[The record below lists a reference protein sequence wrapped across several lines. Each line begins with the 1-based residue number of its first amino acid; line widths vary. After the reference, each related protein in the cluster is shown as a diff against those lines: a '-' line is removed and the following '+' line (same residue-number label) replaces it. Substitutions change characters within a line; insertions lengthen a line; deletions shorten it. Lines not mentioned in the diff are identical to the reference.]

1 MLSTICFGQQLT
13 YVDFSNANTTSG
25 NWNNI
30 VSTTVSQVGMTANLI
45 DDSGVSTGAVIT
57 VTDSFNQINENG
69 TTSPDSSL
77 PFPASATRDGFFGN
91 DVLFN
96 NALEPTGKLEITG
109 LNPSKYYSFK
119 IFASRTGV
127 SDNREAEYTVT
138 GSNSLVGYLNASNN
152 ISNVC
157 KVYNILPDSAGK
169 ITLNVKK
176 GPNNNNGSGFYY
188 LGALLMIKTDSP
200 YSDAA
205 VTPTISL
212 NYPNGGEIW
221 HSTATPY
228 IGWDS
233 TNLTQNVTIEYTLD
247 NGVTWQNLASVS
259 PTEKKYVWTI
269 PYVQSSQCKV
279 RITSGTLTDVSDNV
293 FSIIPKTDKRYKIV
307 VLGSSTAAG
316 TGPSSVDKAWVWMYN
331 DYLKQRDT
339 RFDVVNLA
347 IGGYT
352 TYKILP
358 TGYPVPSGVTI
369 DTDRNVTKAI
379 ALKADGIIVSM
390 PSNDSNLG
398 YSADTQI
405 TNYHTVVN
413 TANAANIPTWICTV
427 QPRNFGVGSA
437 AQTIQNEMVTRIPN
451 EFSSNFID
459 FWNGI
464 AAADGSILSQ
474 YNAGDGVH
482 LNDAAHVILL
492 QRVIAKDVHTYVKT
506 HDNNNSDSQSN
517 QKNYLLDFN
526 LNSSNYLS
534 AGNWNNLNNYNGG
547 GVSNIVDDLGNPST
561 INATVTDAF
570 SQSNELGIVSPSG
583 NNPFPSSATRD
594 AFYGDNSNPSGSITL
609 SGLNST
615 KVYDFNI
622 FASVKDQTDNQ
633 ETKFT
638 AIGLN
643 TVNASIN
650 PASNTSQLALLEG
663 VSPDSNGNIEIRVTK
678 GTNNNNVNGYYYINS
693 LKITEKEVALADV
706 LMDCENGTTNRLSIL
721 NVFSNG
727 PGQSNGDMVIVD
739 NPNPTGIN
747 TSSKVIKFTRRTSG
761 ADAASWAGFYS
772 HVVDP
777 DPDFTVNKYIHVKVL
792 KNKATGV
799 RFKIE
804 GGAAGTVEKLSTNNY
819 TNVGQWQDMVI
830 NFSEKTGTYATVGLQ
845 PDFESPLVAEGDRV
859 IYFDDII
866 LNNDP
871 NPMTTLSTQGFN
883 IKNNVKIFP
892 NPTKN
897 TLNVQTD
904 EVLKSI
910 VIISI
915 DGKQLKKF
923 DKISSGVQAL
933 NIGDL
938 PRGLYFVTFVAKDGS
953 ILTKKIIKE

>member
-1 MLSTICFGQQLT
+1 MLSSLCWSQQLT
-13 YVDFSNANTTSG
+13 YVDFSNANTTAG

-30 VSTTVSQVGMTANLI
+30 VSKTVSQVGITANLI
-45 DDSGVSTGAVIT
+45 DDTGASTGAVLT
-57 VTDSFNQINENG
+57 VTDSFNQVNENG
-69 TTSPDSSL
+69 TTSPDASL
-77 PFPASATRDGFFGN
+77 PFPASATRDSFFGN

-96 NALEPTGKLEITG
+96 SALEPTGRVEITG
-109 LNPSKYYSFK
+109 LDPSKYYSFK

-127 SDNREAEYTVT
+127 SDNREAEYTLT

-152 ISNVC
+152 ISTIAKIYNV
-157 KVYNILPDSAGK
+157 LPDATGK
-169 ITLNVKK
+169 ISMSVKK

-188 LGALLMIKTDSP
+188 LGAFLMIKTDTP
-200 YSDAA
+200 YAD
-205 VTPTISL
+205 VVGTPTLSL
-212 NYPNGGEIW
+212 NFPNGGEIW

-233 TNLTQNVTIEYTLD
+233 ANLTQNVNIEYSLD
-247 NGVTWQNLASVS
+247 NGTTWQNLASVS
-259 PTEKKYVWTI
+259 PTEKKYVWTV

-279 RITSGTLTDVSDNV
+279 RVSSGSVSDISDNV

-347 IGGYT
+347 VGGYT

-390 PSNDSNLG
+390 PSNDSNMG

-405 TNYHTVVN
+405 TNYNTVVS

-427 QPRNFGVGSA
+427 QPRNFGAGSA
-437 AQTIQNEMVTRIPN
+437 AQIIQNEMVARIPN
-451 EFSSNFID
+451 EFSTKYID
-459 FWNGI
+459 FWNGL

-492 QRVIAKDVHTYVKT
+492 QRVISKDIHTYVKSN
-506 HDNNNSDSQSN
+506 DNNYADAQTN
-517 QKNYLLDFN
+517 QKVYLLDFN

-534 AGNWNNLNNYNGG
+534 TGNWNNLNSYSNGSA
-547 GVSNIVDDLGNPST
+547 SNLVDDLGNSST
-561 INATVTDAF
+561 INANVTDPF
-570 SQSNELGIVSPSG
+570 LQSNELGITTPTGS
-583 NNPFPSSATRD
+583 NPFPSSATRD
-594 AFYGDNSNPSGSITL
+594 AFYGDNSNPIGSVTL
-609 SGLNST
+609 SGLNAA

-622 FASVKDQTDNQ
+622 FSSVKDQTDNQ

-643 TVNASIN
+643 TVTASVN
-650 PASNTSQLALLEG
+650 SASNTSQLALLEN
-663 VSPDSNGNIEIRVTK
+663 VSPDSSGNIEIRVTK
-678 GTNNNNVNGYYYINS
+678 GSNNNNVNGYYYINS
-693 LKITEKEVALADV
+693 LKITEKDVALADV
-706 LMDCENGTTNRLSIL
+706 LMDCENGTTNRLATL

-727 PGQSNGDMVIVD
+727 PGQSNADMVIVD

-761 ADAASWAGFYS
+761 TDAASWAGFYS
-772 HVVDP
+772 NVVDP

-819 TNVGQWQDMVI
+819 TSVGQWQDMVI

-845 PDFESPLVAEGDRV
+845 PDFESPLVAEGDRI

-871 NPMTTLSTQGFN
+871 NPITTLSTKGFN

-892 NPTKN
+892 NPIKN
-897 TLNVQTD
+897 TFNVQTD
-904 EVLKSI
+904 EALKSI
-910 VIISI
+910 MIIST
-915 DGKQLKKF
+915 DGKAVKKF
-923 DKISSGVQAL
+923 DDLLSGVQSF
-933 NIGDL
+933 NISDL
-938 PRGLYFVTFVAKDGS
+938 SRGLYFVKFVAKDGS
-953 ILTKKIIKE
+953 VFTKKIIKE